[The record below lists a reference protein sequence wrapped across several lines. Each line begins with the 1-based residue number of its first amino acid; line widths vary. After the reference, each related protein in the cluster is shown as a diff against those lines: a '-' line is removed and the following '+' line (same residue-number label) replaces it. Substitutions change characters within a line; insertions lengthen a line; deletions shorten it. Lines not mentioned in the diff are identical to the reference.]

1 MWNLYSLAKG
11 QPAIRD
17 LFAAKHDRTAN
28 FLLFPSIFRDH
39 Q

>member
-1 MWNLYSLAKG
+1 MWNLYSLTEG

-17 LFAAKHDRTAN
+17 LFAAKHDRNAN
-28 FLLFPSIFRDH
+28 FLLFPTIFRDH

>member
-1 MWNLYSLAKG
+1 MCNLYSLTKR

-17 LFAAKHDRTAN
+17 LIAAKHDRTPN